1 MSLGGSVLGS
11 GVCCVT
17 STRACA
23 GALRAV
29 KTGLRRTAAGIAP
42 RMPPDGVAGS
52 GAWLHAL
59 RMAFEEPPP

>member
-11 GVCCVT
+11 GTCCVT

-29 KTGLRRTAAGIAP
+29 KTMLRSAVAGSTP
-42 RMPPDGVAGS
+42 RMPPDGAAGS

-59 RMAFEEPPP
+59 RMAFEELPP

>member
-1 MSLGGSVLGS
+1 MTLGGSVVGS
-11 GVCCVT
+11 GTCCVT

-23 GALRAV
+23 GALRVV
-29 KTGLRRTAAGIAP
+29 KTGLRHTAAGIAP

-59 RMAFEEPPP
+59 RMAFEELPP

>member
-11 GVCCVT
+11 GTCCVT
-17 STRACA
+17 SARACA
-23 GALRAV
+23 GALRAA
-29 KTGLRRTAAGIAP
+29 KTGLGRTAAGITP

-59 RMAFEEPPP
+59 RMAFEELPP

>member
-11 GVCCVT
+11 GTCCVAR
-17 STRACA
+17 TRAGA
-23 GALRAV
+23 GALRAE
-29 KTGLRRTAAGIAP
+29 KMGLRRTAAGIAP

-59 RMAFEEPPP
+59 RMAFEELPP